1 MRNNSKESKRN
12 NSTKEYSLRM
22 NLGEKIKDKI
32 KNTVLFKKN
41 KKDYDISNNT
51 LHSENNN
58 DYYENYFHNLQDDE
72 NKINKKRK
80 SKKKVKM
87 KRQIILD
94 NIKFKILLRQS
105 IMKSKESK
113 NINPINEKR
122 KEILSRLVNKHSSIK
137 INKSND
143 CYASLFHRRF
153 NLNKSK

>member
-80 SKKKVKM
+80 SKK
-87 KRQIILD
+87 R
-94 NIKFKILLRQS
+94 
-105 IMKSKESK
+105 
-113 NINPINEKR
+113 
-122 KEILSRLVNKHSSIK
+122 
-137 INKSND
+137 
-143 CYASLFHRRF
+143 
-153 NLNKSK
+153 